1 MLKLRFALLLTAFSL
16 ALTLSCAALSSPWP
30 QAVETAAETALAAAS
45 ADDEPNGEAVPLYE
59 LRSVDGEICVFRSGD
74 LLTHTG
80 VLTAS
85 LPREDRALLEAG
97 IGAKSDQELAS
108 LLEDLCS

>member
-1 MLKLRFALLLTAFSL
+1 MPKLRFALLLTAFSL
-16 ALTLSCAALSSPWP
+16 ALSLSCAALSSPWP
-30 QAVETAAETALAAAS
+30 QSVETAAQTSVVSASSDEAAQTAI
-45 ADDEPNGEAVPLYE
+45 PLYE
-59 LRSVDGEICVFRSGD
+59 LRSVDGEICVFRSGS

-80 VLTAS
+80 VLTAT

-97 IGAKSDQELAS
+97 ISAETDQELAS

>member
-1 MLKLRFALLLTAFSL
+1 MPKLRFALLLTAFSL

-30 QAVETAAETALAAAS
+30 QAVETAAEAALAAS
-45 ADDEPNGEAVPLYE
+45 ADEPSGEAVPLYE
-59 LRSVDGEICVFRSGD
+59 LRGVDGEICVFRSGS

-97 IGAKSDQELAS
+97 IAAHSDQELAS

>member
-1 MLKLRFALLLTAFSL
+1 MPKLRFALLLTAFSL

-45 ADDEPNGEAVPLYE
+45 ADESTGEAVPLYE

-97 IGAKSDQELAS
+97 IPAESDQELAS

>member
-30 QAVETAAETALAAAS
+30 QAVATAAETAIVAS
-45 ADDEPNGEAVPLYE
+45 ADEPSVEVVPLYE
-59 LRSVDGEICVFRSGD
+59 LRSVDGEICVFRNGS

-80 VLTAS
+80 VLVSS
-85 LPREDRALLEAG
+85 LPREDRALLEEG
-97 IGAKSDQELAS
+97 IAAESDQELAS